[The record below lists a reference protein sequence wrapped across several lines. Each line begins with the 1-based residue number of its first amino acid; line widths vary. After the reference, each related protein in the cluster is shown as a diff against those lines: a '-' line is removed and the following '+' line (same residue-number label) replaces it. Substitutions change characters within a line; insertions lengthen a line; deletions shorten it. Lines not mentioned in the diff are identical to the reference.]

1 MPPPW
6 HRHPLHH
13 HDHAPHCGPPQ
24 RGGGLRW
31 YLKARLHRRLFVGY
45 ALSILLTV
53 FVVATVS
60 SALRRGPTWREE
72 VKRVE
77 AFAAGRFEAVWRFP
91 AQRDALAR
99 AMARDLDVDVTLL
112 DGSRVA
118 LDTFTPAGERAEPA
132 CARPA
137 VTLDVREGDARV
149 GAVRVCTERHNDAR
163 GGRQSVAVLGAVV
176 LVLWGLAGFMA
187 RRLTRPLGELVRV
200 VQDIGRGKLASR
212 MQLGRHDAGEL
223 GAIAHAVND
232 MAGRIERQIDDQ
244 KNLLAAVS
252 HEIRSPLARLRFMV
266 ETLRDGDPARDKTL
280 DDVDREMEGIDAL
293 VGDLLATSRMDFEAM
308 RKVPLDAGDVA
319 LRALERAGLDPALRV
334 CEAGVAAFEG
344 DATLVQTALANLLAN
359 ARKHGGSVR
368 ALRVSSGDGRVRF
381 AVDDDGEGFAPE
393 DLTRAFEPFYRGD
406 GARKGNRP
414 GVGLGLALVRRV
426 AEEHGGRAWAE
437 NLAGGGARVGV
448 EFAAA

>member
-6 HRHPLHH
+6 RHRHRE
-13 HDHAPHCGPPQ
+13 HAPHCGPPQ
-24 RGGGLRW
+24 RGSGLRW
-31 YLKARLHRRLFVGY
+31 YIKARLHRRLFIGY
-45 ALSILLTV
+45 ALSILMTV
-53 FVVATVS
+53 LVVGSIT
-60 SALRRGPTWREE
+60 SALHRGPSWRDE
-72 VKRVE
+72 VERVE
-77 AFAAGRFEAVWRFP
+77 AFAAGRFGAVWRFP
-91 AQRDALAR
+91 AQRDELAR
-99 AMARDLDVDVTLL
+99 ALARDLDVDVSLL
-112 DGSRVA
+112 DASRVVVT
-118 LDTFTPAGERAEPA
+118 TFDPAGARAEPA
-132 CARPA
+132 CSRPA
-137 VTLDVREGDARV
+137 VTLDVREGADRI
-149 GAVRVCTERHNDAR
+149 GSVRVCTARHGDVR
-163 GGRQSVAVLGAVV
+163 GGRHTATVLGAVV
-176 LVLWGLAGFMA
+176 LLLWLLAGFMA

-200 VQDIGRGKLASR
+200 VQDIGQGRLASR

-319 LRALERAGLDPALRV
+319 LRALERAGLDPTLRV
-334 CEAGVAAFEG
+334 LDEGALTRFEG

-381 AVDDDGEGFAPE
+381 AVDDNGEGFSPE

-414 GVGLGLALVRRV
+414 GVGLGLALVRRI

-437 NLAGGGARVGV
+437 NLPGGGGRVGV